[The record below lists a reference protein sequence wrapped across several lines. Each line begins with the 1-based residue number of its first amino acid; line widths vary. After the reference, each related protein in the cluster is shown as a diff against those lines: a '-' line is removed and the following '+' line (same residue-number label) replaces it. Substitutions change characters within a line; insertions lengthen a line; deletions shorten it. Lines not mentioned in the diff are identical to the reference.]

1 MSFLWP
7 TSLFFLV
14 AVPVLLGLYIWSQRR
29 RRKYALRYASL
40 SLVKEALGRGP
51 GIRRHIPPALYL
63 LSLAFMLVA
72 LARPI
77 TVVKVPSQEGTVIL
91 AIDVSG
97 SMRATDIKPDRI
109 TAAKEAAKAF
119 VEKQG
124 DSVKIGVVSFATDA
138 SIVQAPTLDHDLVL
152 AAIDRLRLQ
161 RATAIGRAILTSLD
175 AIWEDEGSEGD
186 QPSAVLTQPQ
196 NPNAPQTPTKT
207 AATSV
212 NSAVTSVFCVRRT
225 SSVDRFS

>member
-63 LSLAFMLVA
+63 LSVALMLFA

-124 DSVKIGVVSFATDA
+124 DSVKIGVVSFASDA
-138 SIVQAPTLDHDLVL
+138 
-152 AAIDRLRLQ
+152 
-161 RATAIGRAILTSLD
+161 
-175 AIWEDEGSEGD
+175 
-186 QPSAVLTQPQ
+186 
-196 NPNAPQTPTKT
+196 
-207 AATSV
+207 
-212 NSAVTSVFCVRRT
+212 
-225 SSVDRFS
+225 